1 MSPSHA
7 PFSRNEECRSWFLEL
22 SSISDW
28 LRDNAKA
35 FCEQAG
41 ASPAGAD
48 LLLARPLRGNLPV
61 TAALLL
67 TPLFFIGIQGD
78 RKSTRL
84 NSSHVSISY
93 AVFCLKK

>member
-1 MSPSHA
+1 MKNA
-7 PFSRNEECRSWFLEL
+7 VLGFIEL

-67 TPLFFIGIQGD
+67 TPLFFIGIQG
-78 RKSTRL
+78 KS
-84 NSSHVSISY
+84 
-93 AVFCLKK
+93 